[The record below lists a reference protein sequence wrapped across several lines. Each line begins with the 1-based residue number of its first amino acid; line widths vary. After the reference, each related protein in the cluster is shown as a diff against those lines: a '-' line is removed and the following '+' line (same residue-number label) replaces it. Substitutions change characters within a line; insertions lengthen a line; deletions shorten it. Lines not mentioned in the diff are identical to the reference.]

1 MTRDEQIQ
9 ALAAALSSIK
19 GRSPLNEIY
28 AQRLYDEAGVRIGI
42 EQQIEALAAQ
52 VRLVEGR
59 RVVAYGEG
67 YADGYARALAGDPP
81 YVEPTAYEDLPEL
94 EYGWAGDALAATFYP
109 TQEAAEEFMG
119 SPKRFVRAK
128 AGPWREA
135 PEEETHG

>member
-28 AQRLYDEAGVRIGI
+28 AQRLYDEAGVRI
-42 EQQIEALAAQ
+42 Q
-52 VRLVEGR
+52 
-59 RVVAYGEG
+59 
-67 YADGYARALAGDPP
+67 
-81 YVEPTAYEDLPEL
+81 PEL
-94 EYGWAGDALAATFYP
+94 EYGWAGDALATTFYP

-119 SPKRFVRAK
+119 IPKKFVRTK

-135 PEEETHG
+135 LPSVHPDPMTEFDLSSGGV